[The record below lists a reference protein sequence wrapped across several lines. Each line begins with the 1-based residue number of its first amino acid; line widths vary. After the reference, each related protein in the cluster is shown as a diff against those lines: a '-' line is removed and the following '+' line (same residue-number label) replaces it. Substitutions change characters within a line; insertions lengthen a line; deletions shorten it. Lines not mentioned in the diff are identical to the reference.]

1 MNDFPDKIVQILNHG
16 ALNLALSL
24 GYSLKIF
31 DVMDEIGRYSSRPDG
46 VAPQDRYMTY
56 LFECYDLLKPV
67 VDTNVDWSMLDV
79 Y

>member
-1 MNDFPDKIVQILNHG
+1 MRTRPNLGTINVGYG
-16 ALNLALSL
+16 ANYPRFNNYL
-24 GYSLKIF
+24 